1 MLISWCLYRKAGI
14 LKHMCLF
21 STESALKVVGYTYI
35 HGVIINAYNI
45 LVAYGNG
52 LTVIY
57 FGPTWFF
64 FCYFR
69 SHSCRFSR
77 TSDSQQ
83 LINYCQPP
91 PTNVKLLELT
101 NSREVFLIHW
111 YVLSCCV
118 MNQCDEMNQDAWWN
132 EPGCSN
138 IFIYVF
144 LLLRLSSQV
153 QKADLFFWIL

>member
-1 MLISWCLYRKAGI
+1 MLLVAHKCSFHDAYIV

-21 STESALKVVGYTYI
+21 STEWVLKVMGYTYI

-52 LTVIY
+52 QTVIY

-64 FCYFR
+64 FFYFR

-83 LINYCQPP
+83 WINYCQPP

-101 NSREVFLIHW
+101 NSRDVFLIHW

-118 MNQCDEMNQDAWWN
+118 MNQCDEMNQGAVTSL
-132 EPGCSN
+132 C
-138 IFIYVF
+138 IFA
-144 LLLRLSSQV
+144 LQLSSQV
-153 QKADLFFWIL
+153 QKADLVFWIL